1 MIILSLAIA
10 TLFALLF
17 LKVTGLLLHLV
28 FGPLAL
34 IFVAVAIYHYAT
46 RGKRV

>member
-1 MIILSLAIA
+1 MTIISLVIAIV
-10 TLFALLF
+10 FALLF

>member
-1 MIILSLAIA
+1 MTLLALAIA
-10 TLFALLF
+10 IAFGLLF

-34 IFVAVAIYHYAT
+34 IFVLIAIYHYAT
-46 RGKRV
+46 RGKKI